1 MIVYRTAA
9 VAAIAACFGMSQA
22 DAHHS
27 YAQFDHC
34 QRVTL
39 EGEINKV
46 EWVNPHIVID
56 LRTKDVPSYRIEWM
70 ALQQLERA
78 GIAAE
83 TLKAGDHVVI
93 TGHAWRDPA
102 LKLLSLL
109 SEVRRPSDGWSWTR
123 ERATPAHCTTG

>member
-1 MIVYRTAA
+1 MTINRIAS
-9 VAAIAACFGMSQA
+9 VAMIAACLSLSQA
-22 DAHHS
+22 HAHHS
-27 YAQFDHC
+27 YAQFDRC

-56 LRTKDVPSYRIEWM
+56 LRTQDVPSYRVEWM

-78 GIAAE
+78 GIATQA
-83 TLKAGDHVVI
+83 LKAGDHVVI

-102 LKLLSLL
+102 FKLLSLL

-123 ERATPAHCTTG
+123 ERPTPENCR